1 METIETIPQKSFDT
15 LAQIAGGYCVARCL
29 HVIAETGI
37 ASQLNDTPRT
47 AADLA
52 AEAGVNP
59 HALGRILRLLSAHGI
74 FEASGDAFRHSP
86 ASRLLRTDHAQ
97 SMSAFAQM
105 FGLPVFWRI
114 YGQLGYSLQTGRPA
128 AEKVIPEGLWTYF
141 GQHPEANTVF
151 NAAMASKAFG
161 QVAGVVAAYDFSNF
175 KLIGDIGGGRGH
187 LLKAILEESPSTHG
201 VLFDLP
207 NVVKEAKALAS
218 ERLRLEAGDFFQD
231 PVPVCD
237 AYLLMEII
245 HDWPDG
251 EALAILRAIRK
262 AAPPHAKLLI
272 IEQMISAEAGP
283 HWSKMLD
290 IHMLTLLGGRQR
302 SLPEYQ
308 ILLEEAGFTLEREIP
323 TFSDVSILEA
333 LPA

>member
-1 METIETIPQKSFDT
+1 MEAIEVVSQKPFEA

-29 HVIAETGI
+29 HVVAEMGI
-37 ASQLNDTPRT
+37 ANQLNDTPRS

-74 FEASGDAFRHSP
+74 FEASGDAFQHSP
-86 ASRLLRTDHAQ
+86 ASQLLRSDHPQ
-97 SMSAFAQM
+97 SMNALAQM

-114 YGQLGYSLQTGRPA
+114 YEELGYSLQTGRPA
-128 AEKVIPEGLWTYF
+128 AEKVIPEGFWAYF
-141 GQHPEANTVF
+141 GQHPEASTVF

-161 QVAGVVAAYDFSNF
+161 QVAGVMSAYDFSGF
-175 KLIGDIGGGRGH
+175 KVVGDIGGGRGH
-187 LLKAILEESPSTHG
+187 LLKAVLKNSPYSMG

-207 NVVKEAKALAS
+207 NVVKEAETVAS
-218 ERLRLEAGDFFQD
+218 DRLRLQPGDFFRD
-231 PVPVCD
+231 PIPVCD

-245 HDWPDG
+245 HDWPDE
-251 EALAILRAIRK
+251 EALAILRAIHR
-262 AAPPHAKLLI
+262 AAPAHAKLLI
-272 IEQMISAEAGP
+272 IEQMISTEPGP

-290 IHMLTLLGGRQR
+290 IHMLALLGGSQR
-302 SLPEYQ
+302 SLQEYQ
-308 ILLEEAGFTLEREIP
+308 VLLEKAGFTLQREIS

-333 LPA
+333 LPT